1 MNGPP
6 ETRRT
11 SSRWIGA
18 AVTLGIVALL
28 GIACKKNRETA
39 GNTTAVAGPE
49 PAACSISRDS
59 LRRMTRSGFRT
70 WASRLQY
77 HDADTSRG
85 AAYDRGIQVFAVQG
99 INEASRATL
108 AAGCVIARIV
118 NTTGDTTIVRRGTW
132 FVWADSTNPLTAT
145 AISES
150 GPTDLQ
156 YQMAIVPES
165 EKNAAVLSPRHVCS
179 ECSGDWCVY
188 PRDGTL
194 TETDIFAPAGGGG

>member
-18 AVTLGIVALL
+18 AVTLGIVVLF
-28 GIACKKNRETA
+28 GIFCARQRD
-39 GNTTAVAGPE
+39 GVTTTDSE
-49 PAACSISRDS
+49 LAACSITRDS
-59 LRRMTRSGFRT
+59 LRRMTRSGFRA
-70 WASRLQY
+70 WAGRLQY
-77 HDADTSRG
+77 HDPDTSRG
-85 AAYDRGIQVFAVQG
+85 AAYDRGIQVSAVQG
-99 INEASRATL
+99 INEVNRATL

-132 FVWADSTNPLTAT
+132 YVWADSTNPLTAT

-165 EKNAAVLSPRHVCS
+165 EKNAVVFSPRHVCS

-194 TETDIFAPAGGGG
+194 TETDIFAPAGTGGGG